1 MRGIEA
7 VIGEILAERERSGA
21 RPGDYLEQIW
31 EPWADAPAGERAVQV
46 ARDVM
51 IIHMGAQ
58 SNLYAALA
66 WTLVNVLL
74 RPDLLARIEAGDDA
88 LLERC
93 ANESIRM
100 AQNSLTLRQVLRPI
114 EVHDGVRTYRLAPGT
129 FLATMLS
136 LNNTQR
142 RAGAR
147 RVRPRSL
154 RGPAPVRGAFRSPRA
169 SS

>member
-1 MRGIEA
+1 M
-7 VIGEILAERERSGA
+7 
-21 RPGDYLEQIW
+21 
-31 EPWADAPAGERAVQV
+31 QV

-74 RPDLLARIEAGDDA
+74 RPELLREDRGRRRRAARA
-88 LLERC
+88 LRERVDPHG
-93 ANESIRM
+93 AEL
-100 AQNSLTLRQVLRPI
+100 AHAAPGAAPI
-114 EVHDGVRTYRLAPGT
+114 EVHDGVRTYRSAGT

-136 LNNTQR
+136 VNNTTAAPGLDVFDPDHYE
-142 RAGAR
+142 AGAWWR
-147 RVRPRSL
+147 AS
-154 RGPAPVRGAFRSPRA
+154 RSPRA

>member
-1 MRGIEA
+1 AMRGIEV
-7 VIGEILAERERSGA
+7 VIGEILAERVRAGA
-21 RPGDYLEQIW
+21 RPGDYLEQMW
-31 EPWADAPAGERAVQV
+31 DAWSDVPESERATQV

-74 RPDLLARIEAGDDA
+74 RPALLARIEAGDDA

-93 ANESIRM
+93 ANESIRV
-100 AQNSLTLRQVLRPI
+100 AQNSLTLRQVLQPI
-114 EVHDGVRTYRLAPGT
+114 EVHDGERAYQLAPGT

-136 LNNTQR
+136 LNN
-142 RAGAR
+142 
-147 RVRPRSL
+147 RSAAVGL
-154 RGPAPVRGAFRSPRA
+154 DVFDPDHYEG
-169 SS
+169 